1 MAQKALKR
9 LDSKTIK
16 SSISKTTK
24 KTSVESPTKSKV
36 FPLRPMTSN
45 QRGSFLGRE
54 AATLERL
61 AEMTKGVD
69 NQRSGTG
76 AKKNTKNFV
85 FTTVSPTKVRPEDD
99 EDEKST
105 SKRKKTTPI
114 VNPKGAKKPKI
125 VRSID
130 ENSSNTIFGKLS
142 WS

>member
-1 MAQKALKR
+1 MSQLLLVMIFLKNSLLFDR
-9 LDSKTIK
+9 
-16 SSISKTTK
+16 ISYRFFK
-24 KTSVESPTKSKV
+24 
-36 FPLRPMTSN
+36 LQTSN

-114 VNPKGAKKPKI
+114 VNPKGAKKPKV